1 MAASPVVLDASTTL
15 AWLIR
20 RVKADE
26 DRLAD
31 EALRQIQIG
40 GAVVPA
46 LWFPEVANGILVA
59 ERRGGVSLATSASF
73 LGLVETLPIDQDKVE
88 PSSVFK
94 TVLLL
99 ARMYG
104 LTSYDALYLELV
116 LRTRGTLA
124 TFDGQLAEAVRK
136 AGGRVFGDPAM

>member
-1 MAASPVVLDASTTL
+1 MAARPLVLDASTTL
-15 AWLIR
+15 AWLVR
-20 RVKADE
+20 RLKPDE

-31 EALRQIQIG
+31 ETLLRIQG
-40 GAVVPA
+40 SGAFVPA

-59 ERRGGVSLATSASF
+59 ERRGGVSLSTSASF
-73 LGLVETLPIDQDKVE
+73 LGFVEALPIEQDSVG

-99 ARMYG
+99 ARSFG
-104 LTSYDALYLELV
+104 LTSYDAVYLELV

-136 AGGRVFGDPAM
+136 AGGKVFGDAA